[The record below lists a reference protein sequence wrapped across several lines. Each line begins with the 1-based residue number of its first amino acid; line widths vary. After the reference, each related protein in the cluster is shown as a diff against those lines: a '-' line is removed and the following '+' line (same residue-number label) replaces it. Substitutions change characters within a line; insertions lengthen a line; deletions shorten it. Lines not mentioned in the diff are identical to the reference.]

1 MKHRISSPSRYANE
15 YSSRYVSL
23 FGARFYRASLL
34 TVGGLLAVILAAS
47 IVGLLLGDYPMT
59 LGETVAG
66 LFGFGNDPLIR
77 YFVQDQRLPRV
88 LGAIMV
94 GTALGMAGN
103 IFQRLSNNP
112 LGSPDIIGFSTG
124 AASGALVAIIIVQAG
139 PAAIGV
145 GAMLGGLISA
155 TLVYFLSIKNRRV
168 SGTQL
173 VLVGIGAAAILQ
185 ALNSILIVRAEL
197 GPAQTAAQW
206 LAGSL
211 NATTW
216 PEIGAL
222 VAVLAVFV
230 PLALLLA
237 RPLQIM
243 LSGDDLAAGLGV
255 RVHRRRREMI
265 AVGVVLTA
273 LSVAIAGPIAFVALA
288 APQLAR
294 RFDPGIAMLS
304 SGLMGAALV
313 LLSDIIAQRLFA
325 PVQLPVGVVTGS
337 LGGVY
342 LIWLLLRKWH
352 TNEH

>member
-1 MKHRISSPSRYANE
+1 MRHRMHTSAPSRYVHLA
-15 YSSRYVSL
+15 
-23 FGARFYRASLL
+23 GIRFYRSSLC
-34 TVGGLLAVILAAS
+34 TTAVLILVIIAAS

-59 LGETVAG
+59 LQQTVAG
-66 LFGFGNDPLIR
+66 LFGIGDDPLIR

-88 LGAIMV
+88 FGALMV
-94 GTALGMAGN
+94 GAALGLAGN

-124 AASGALVAIIIVQAG
+124 SAYGALFAIIILQAG

-145 GAMLGGLISA
+145 GAMLGGVASA
-155 TLVYFLSIKNRRV
+155 TLVYLLSIKNRKV

-216 PEIGAL
+216 PEIGVL
-222 VAVLAVFV
+222 VAILVVVV

-294 RFDPGIAMLS
+294 RFDPGIAMVN
-304 SGLMGAALV
+304 SGLMGAVLV
-313 LLSDIIAQRLFA
+313 LASDIIAQRLLA

-352 TNEH
+352 TNDN

>member
-1 MKHRISSPSRYANE
+1 MRHRMHTSAPSRYVHLA
-15 YSSRYVSL
+15 
-23 FGARFYRASLL
+23 GIRFYRASLC
-34 TVGGLLAVILAAS
+34 TSAVLVLVIIAAA

-59 LGETVAG
+59 LGQTVAG
-66 LFGFGNDPLIR
+66 LFGLGDDPLIR

-88 LGAIMV
+88 FGALMV
-94 GTALGMAGN
+94 GAALGLAGN

-124 AASGALVAIIIVQAG
+124 SASGALFAIIILQAG

-145 GAMLGGLISA
+145 GAMLGGVASA
-155 TLVYFLSIKNRRV
+155 TLVYLLSIKNRKV

-216 PEIGAL
+216 PEIGVL
-222 VAVLAVFV
+222 VAILAVVV

-294 RFDPGIAMLS
+294 RFDPGVAMVN
-304 SGLMGAALV
+304 SGLMGAVLV
-313 LLSDIIAQRLFA
+313 LLSDIIAQRLLA

-352 TNEH
+352 TNDK